1 MLLSIITHRKA
12 WCISKLSVCCTDET
26 SLRFH
31 VWRLDEVLKF
41 ARGILKHL
49 WGRLKETEQINH
61 KTNFL
66 LNLQVMIN
74 SKSLLCCLSLQQC
87 YKLSQVACNS
97 LLCLIIDRHLA
108 SDIISPLFWRPLAK
122 LPLWVF
128 YLCDLMSC
136 RPIRFMYV
144 YVLKVYFCVCVCVWW
159 ARSGLSCML
168 QQAIARNGGFPCNM
182 SDWAGLHYNVPY
194 MSQSNRH
201 KIWLFLNSRIFLGSI
216 SIEKSCL
223 SRTEPNLSLY
233 TGPEC
238 LANLDIGLHFGSQ
251 SDLLSHS

>member
-144 YVLKVYFCVCVCVWW
+144 YVLKVYFCVCVCLVGEVWPQLHASTSHSKEW
-159 ARSGLSCML
+159 GLSL
-168 QQAIARNGGFPCNM
+168 QYV
-182 SDWAGLHYNVPY
+182 W
-194 MSQSNRH
+194 
-201 KIWLFLNSRIFLGSI
+201 
-216 SIEKSCL
+216 L
-223 SRTEPNLSLY
+223 SRVALQCTVYEPV
-233 TGPEC
+233 
-238 LANLDIGLHFGSQ
+238 
-251 SDLLSHS
+251 